1 MLLHSCPDT
10 VHGFPL
16 RKTQTSSPLSQ
27 GSFTA
32 RCPGQSIT
40 TAKADCRCRAPPA
53 PRLRGNFMTIESK
66 GVPAADIR
74 EIRLFS
80 ITRQG
85 IFVKWAA
92 TSGQGCF
99 MNMQSYF
106 YNLVIT
112 SLISF
117 LISRLRKKA
126 QTIPLSLDRTFFRSI
141 LYIESIQTGYALKHI
156 PFPQDGIVT
165 KIVHHFCYYICQAC
179 FVHCQAQDVVCIF
192 SDE

>member
-10 VHGFPL
+10 VREFLL

-40 TAKADCRCRAPPA
+40 PAKADCRCRAPPA

-92 TSGQGCF
+92 TSAAPKNKYWKFQLPSSDMFAAALFHQGLSC
-99 MNMQSYF
+99 QKSY
-106 YNLVIT
+106 
-112 SLISF
+112 
-117 LISRLRKKA
+117 
-126 QTIPLSLDRTFFRSI
+126 PHSLDARGPRS
-141 LYIESIQTGYALKHI
+141 
-156 PFPQDGIVT
+156 
-165 KIVHHFCYYICQAC
+165 KIVDI
-179 FVHCQAQDVVCIF
+179 
-192 SDE
+192 